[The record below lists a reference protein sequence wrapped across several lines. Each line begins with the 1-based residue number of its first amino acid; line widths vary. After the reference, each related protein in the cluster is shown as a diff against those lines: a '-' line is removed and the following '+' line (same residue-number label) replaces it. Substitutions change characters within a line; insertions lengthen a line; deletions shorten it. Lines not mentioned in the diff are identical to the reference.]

1 MICTQIS
8 KQMRKRICRVVLT
21 SRHQQIVKA
30 YAAIYDDAL
39 RQASQQQ
46 AEVDEEAAGSTKTSV
61 QTTIQVAIAKVRE
74 ETQKSAQL
82 KEVEHE
88 AEEQLMQHDNTPVE
102 DVVAKI
108 AAEEQIAAKLWEDE
122 AERVRQETQDGETSE
137 KMKLEEE
144 RRALEETLARKEID
158 KMERAAEEAQ
168 QTEEH
173 VAAGDAALASV
184 AARLEQGDVDGA
196 RAARATAAGEW
207 AAAGMGMKTIKKS
220 LAAVDVNITATLD
233 KLQEQFQEAVAAET
247 EAKRVVQ
254 EEDKLAHAAE
264 RLQINE
270 EACKVETQEQAA
282 AAAVVE
288 EAEAGRIEEERRMV
302 DVANAQEEEK
312 TAAVAATFVEED
324 IERLRLVEE
333 EHRAQCRQQVEQDR
347 EANER
352 ASLEE
357 QARKKEEECD
367 HMRVRLAEEVR
378 KAQEEEEKAA
388 RLAQEERT
396 AKEEE
401 KSIALA
407 KAAEEET
414 ERARLAEEARRAEE
428 EEQQAAVVAAK
439 AAEEEAERARLVDQE
454 CEAEEDRNRHA
465 VEKRKQQAEHEMKQ
479 DIERERLEQEAE
491 MLCNDE
497 EVRKAEEEEHVA
509 EAHARVARQAHSA
522 AADTAMCLTK
532 ERVHEQDLESAYIS
546 RAVAAHE
553 WECAGEDA
561 GLWLQAL
568 DAQIAELATRL
579 QQLREDGGEVSAEAL
594 RQHAEMHPTAQ
605 EEGGESLLFA
615 LGNSDVST
623 QSGAPNLPQ
632 WPSLSISEGGD
643 SGAPISSDSEDDDEH
658 APPMLHDSMKESR
671 LEQSVIMD
679 DQDIFASCQDP
690 APPAPI
696 ATSLAL
702 ANASTPSWAIGAMVG
717 VDQLHVTP
725 IKVGSICTLIADAH
739 IDVGAGNVSGVVPG
753 VSGRHVSVS
762 HDSPSFSLDHD
773 PLPVRFLLSVT
784 VFLRFGYLGMYCF
797 MVCFPIVI

>member
-1 MICTQIS
+1 
-8 KQMRKRICRVVLT
+8 
-21 SRHQQIVKA
+21 
-30 YAAIYDDAL
+30 
-39 RQASQQQ
+39 
-46 AEVDEEAAGSTKTSV
+46 
-61 QTTIQVAIAKVRE
+61 
-74 ETQKSAQL
+74 
-82 KEVEHE
+82 
-88 AEEQLMQHDNTPVE
+88 
-102 DVVAKI
+102 VVAKT

-122 AERVRQETQDGETSE
+122 AERVRQEDEAERVRQETQDGETSE
-137 KMKLEEE
+137 KTKLEEE
-144 RRALEETLARKEID
+144 RRALEEMLARKEID

-254 EEDKLAHAAE
+254 EEEKLAHAAE

-270 EACKVETQEQAA
+270 ETRKVETQEQAA

-288 EAEAGRIEEERRMV
+288 EAEAGRIEEERRMA

-312 TAAVAATFVEED
+312 TAAAAATFVEED
-324 IERLRLVEE
+324 IERLGLVEDE
-333 EHRAQCRQQVEQDR
+333 RQAQCRQQVEQDT
-347 EANER
+347 EAYER

-357 QARKKEEECD
+357 QARKKEEEYD

-388 RLAQEERT
+388 RLAEEERT

-401 KSIALA
+401 KSIAVA

-414 ERARLAEEARRAEE
+414 ERARLVEEARRAEE

-439 AAEEEAERARLVDQE
+439 ATEEEAERARLVDQE
-454 CEAEEDRNRHA
+454 CEAEEERNRHA
-465 VEKRKQQAEHEMKQ
+465 EEMRKEEAEHEMKQ
-479 DIERERLEQEAE
+479 DIEREKLGQEAE
-491 MLCNDE
+491 MLRNDE
-497 EVRKAEEEEHVA
+497 EVRKAEEDEHVA

-532 ERVHEQDLESAYIS
+532 ERVQEQDLESAYIS

-561 GLWLQAL
+561 VLWLQAL

-579 QQLREDGGEVSAEAL
+579 QQSREDGGEVSAEAL
-594 RQHAEMHPTAQ
+594 RQHAEMHLTAQ

-615 LGNSDVST
+615 LGNSNAST

-702 ANASTPSWAIGAMVG
+702 ANASTPSWAIGTMVG

-725 IKVGSICTLIADAH
+725 IKGGSICTLIADAH

-762 HDSPSFSLDHD
+762 HDSTSFSLDHD
-773 PLPVRFLLSVT
+773 PLPVRFLLSVI
-784 VFLRFGYLGMYCF
+784 
-797 MVCFPIVI
+797 VCLLSL